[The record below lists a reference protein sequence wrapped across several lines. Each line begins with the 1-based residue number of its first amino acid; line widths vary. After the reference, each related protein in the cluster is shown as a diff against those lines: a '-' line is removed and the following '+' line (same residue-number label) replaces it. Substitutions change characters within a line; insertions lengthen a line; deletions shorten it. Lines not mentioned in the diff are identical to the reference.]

1 MVNKLTHDAE
11 RKAVEVIVDH
21 VLSVKDPEDRKK
33 SLLRL
38 SYVME
43 KFFENFFDKSSFDG
57 ARSLIRQ
64 GGKWWKFVE
73 RGLDTLNPNI
83 LKKGIM
89 NLGFESGFYGLKTRK
104 ACKEKYHC
112 NIPWT
117 ILFDPTSACNMHCI
131 GCWAAEYGHTLN
143 LSYETMDK
151 IVTQGKALGVHT
163 FMMTGGEPLV
173 RKADILRLCRKHPD
187 CEFHAFT
194 NGTLIDE
201 DFCNQVTEVG
211 NLSFSLSI
219 EGYKAVNDS
228 RRGAGDFDKVM
239 HAMDLLKKHGIF
251 FGTSICYTRKNIST
265 VTSDEFLQM
274 LVDHG
279 VWYSWFFHYMP
290 VGNAASLDLLPTPEQ
305 RAYMVHRIREIRSS
319 ANPIALFPIDFQNDG
334 QFIGGCI
341 AGGRNYCHINPAG
354 DVEPCVFIHYSS
366 ANIHKEDLLTC
377 LQQPLFREYAQGQPF
392 NQNHLRP
399 CPMLEN
405 PECLKAMV
413 HRSGAHS
420 TDLQS
425 PESVD
430 TLCGNCEAYARA
442 WKPTADKLWKQIEE
456 NQRTQKERLPLGAD

>member
-38 SYVME
+38 SYMME
-43 KFFENFFDKSSFDG
+43 KFFGSFFDKSSFEG
-57 ARSLIRQ
+57 ARTLIQQ
-64 GGKWWKFVE
+64 GGKWWNFVE

-104 ACKEKYHC
+104 ACREKYHC

-117 ILFDPTSACNMHCI
+117 ILFDPTSTCNMHCI

-151 IVTQGKALGVHT
+151 IVKQGKTLGVHT

-173 RKADILRLCRKHPD
+173 RKTDILRLCRAHPD

-201 DFCNQVTEVG
+201 DFCNQVTDVG

-228 RRGAGDFDKVM
+228 RRGAGDFKVM

-319 ANPIALFPIDFQNDG
+319 DNPIALFPIDFQNDG

-366 ANIHKEDLLTC
+366 ANINRDDLLTC
-377 LQQPLFREYAQGQPF
+377 LQQPLFREYAKGQPF
-392 NQNHLRP
+392 NRNHLRP

-430 TLCGNCEAYARA
+430 TLCDSCEAYARA
-442 WKPTADKLWKQIEE
+442 WKPMADKLWKHIEE
-456 NQRTQKERLPLGAD
+456 KQKTQKEKLSLGAD

>member
-43 KFFENFFDKSSFDG
+43 KFFGSFFDKSSFEG
-57 ARSLIRQ
+57 ARTLIQQ
-64 GGKWWKFVE
+64 GGKWWNFVE

-104 ACKEKYHC
+104 ACREKYHC

-151 IVTQGKALGVHT
+151 IVKQGKALGVHT

-173 RKADILRLCRKHPD
+173 RKTDILRLCRAHPD

-201 DFCNQVTEVG
+201 DFCNQVTDVG

-319 ANPIALFPIDFQNDG
+319 DTPIALFPIDFQNDG

-341 AGGRNYCHINPAG
+341 AGGRGYCHINANG
-354 DVEPCVFIHYSS
+354 DMEPCAFIHYSDS
-366 ANIHKEDLLTC
+366 NIKEKTLLEC
-377 LQQPLFREYAQGQPF
+377 LRSPIFMAYHDGQPF
-392 NQNHLRP
+392 NENMLRP

-405 PECLKAMV
+405 PQLLREMV
-413 HRSGAHS
+413 HRTGARS

-430 TLCGNCEAYARA
+430 HLCGKCTAYAEN
-442 WKPTADKLWKQIEE
+442 WKPEA
-456 NQRTQKERLPLGAD
+456 ERLWEETKAGRK